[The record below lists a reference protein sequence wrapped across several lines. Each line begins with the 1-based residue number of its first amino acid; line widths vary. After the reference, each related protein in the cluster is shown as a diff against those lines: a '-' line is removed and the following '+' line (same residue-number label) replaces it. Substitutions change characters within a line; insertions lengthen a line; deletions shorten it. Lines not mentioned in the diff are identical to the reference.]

1 MNSKRLIFGLACGL
15 CLITSPLLLANGE
28 DTGIAHRVA
37 ALERQVATLMAELER
52 VSPVTDLTGKTY
64 CVFGQGTWLNAG
76 NGSAEVYVNP
86 HSAKAEFTSATEVTV
101 TQRFDPYSWIVLPDY
116 VMQDLD
122 ENWGTATGTYTVSGN
137 LLTVTLGGEDSTMW
151 MTTDAQ
157 VLVNG
162 YFERSV
168 DNGVDWWEAVL
179 AVGVQADSCD

>member
-1 MNSKRLIFGLACGL
+1 VNLKIFSIGLAFVL
-15 CLITSPLLLANGE
+15 SLTNSSLILANGDE
-28 DTGIAHRVA
+28 TGIAHRVA
-37 ALERQVATLMAELER
+37 ALEQQVATLMAELER
-52 VSPVTDLTGKTY
+52 ESPITDLTGKTY

-76 NGSAEVYVNP
+76 NGSAAVYANP

-101 TQRFDPYSWIVLPDY
+101 TQRFDPYSSIVLPDY
-116 VMQDLD
+116 VMQDVN

-137 LLTVTLGGEDSTMW
+137 LLTVTLGGEDATMW

-168 DNGVDWWEAVL
+168 DSGVDWWETVIT
-179 AVGVQADSCD
+179 VGVQADSCD